1 MSQMSTKNLTLCTIK
16 VTAPAKRGFRQPGH
30 FMHWIFPN
38 KIAWTRPKMAIAS
51 SAGPKSTL
59 PERTTSGRHSRGKRS
74 FTPRRTPK
82 TQCRKL
88 LLFTTSKKLLVFE
101 QHFFCKWENSLATSD
116 TFEGVWAAAAA
127 QGDSVLTVA
136 VGGLL
141 DDVGVGGF
149 VYNAHNEVT
158 AQKGRN
164 IPMGKI
170 VGKSWIR
177 SVRTDL
183 QDNFTALAKIAR
195 FETTDGVNKLLFTR
209 KFRH

>member
-1 MSQMSTKNLTLCTIK
+1 MSQRPKTGFPPARPLYALNFPKQDCVNTSKNGDCIL
-16 VTAPAKRGFRQPGH
+16 RGAEKSPPGTDHFRQTLARQTKFH
-30 FMHWIFPN
+30 
-38 KIAWTRPKMAIAS
+38 
-51 SAGPKSTL
+51 SATHPTTHSVENYYFLQLPKSY
-59 PERTTSGRHSRGKRS
+59 
-74 FTPRRTPK
+74 
-82 TQCRKL
+82 
-88 LLFTTSKKLLVFE
+88 LFLNNT
-101 QHFFCKWENSLATSD
+101 FFCKWENSLATSD
-116 TFEGVWAAAAA
+116 TFEGVWAAA